1 MSEMIQGKIV
11 MAGDA
16 VFASIDEEDSLSEV
30 NWAMVVRFRNKD
42 EFARALGEG
51 MIRIDWDYDD

>member
-1 MSEMIQGKIV
+1 MIQGKIV

-16 VFASIDEEDSLSEV
+16 VFASIDEKEEPLSEV
-30 NWAMVVRFRNKD
+30 NWAMVVRFKNKD